1 MNMKKNIFAILLLS
15 LALTTLSAAAASGN
29 PPQMPRTLANARF
42 VYVAAYDGDQFD
54 PNLLPD
60 DRAAIGRVEDAIE
73 KWGKLTVVYR
83 AQDADIILMVESRP
97 SEDVLAVYD
106 AHSGDAR
113 SRPSQT
119 YLWRVM
125 GRGGLQK
132 SEIPLFSQFE
142 KAWDKITH

>member
-1 MNMKKNIFAILLLS
+1 MKKNILAALL
-15 LALTTLSAAAASGN
+15 LALTTLSAAAASGGN

-60 DRAAIGRVEDAIE
+60 DRAAISRVEDAIQ
-73 KWGKLTVVYR
+73 KWGKLTLVYR
-83 AQDADIILMVESRP
+83 AEDADIILMVESRP

-113 SRPSQT
+113 SGPSQT

>member
-1 MNMKKNIFAILLLS
+1 MKKNILAMVLLS
-15 LALTTLSAAAASGN
+15 LAMSTAVALAENA
-29 PPQMPRTLANARF
+29 PEMPRIFANARF
-42 VYVAAYDGDQFD
+42 VYVTAYDGDQFN
-54 PNLLPD
+54 PNLLPE
-60 DRAAIGRVEDAIE
+60 DREAIARVQDAIQ
-73 KWGKLTVVYR
+73 KWGKLIVVYR
-83 AQDADIILMVESRP
+83 PQDANIVLMVQSRP

-106 AHSGDAR
+106 AHGGDAS

-132 SEIPLFSQFE
+132 SEMPLFSQFE